1 MTTSLL
7 SFCLL
12 QQDCWALLAQIPSRW
27 TVPADVLYE
36 AIALQGWQVRHGQL
50 PGDGF
55 CACDSWK
62 QTLTLATN
70 FPDQLVCPTRHQE
83 VLHWVLATQLG
94 HIRLHGML
102 LLDGQNNRFLEHEAT
117 DYAMAFLLPQ
127 KMLQAH
133 PDVAYLSNGQPP
145 RNEAW
150 ARMCRVAE
158 TFKVP
163 TRCVQVA
170 LEHYAI
176 TRPLDFSQEGSQVA

>member
-1 MTTSLL
+1 MTSLL
-7 SFCLL
+7 SFCHV
-12 QQDCWALLAQIPSRW
+12 QQDCQALLAQLSSRW
-27 TVPADVLYE
+27 TVPADTLHE
-36 AIALQGWQVRHGQL
+36 AIALQGWQVSYDDL
-50 PGDGF
+50 PGEGF
-55 CACDSWK
+55 CACDTWN
-62 QTLTLATN
+62 QTLILARN
-70 FPDQLVCPTRHQE
+70 FPDQLLCPTRHQE

-102 LLDGQNNRFLEHEAT
+102 LLKGMSSWLLEHEAT
-117 DYAMAFLLPQ
+117 DYALAFLLPQ
-127 KMLQAH
+127 TMLQAH
-133 PDVAYLSNGQPP
+133 PDVAYLGEGQPP

-158 TFKVP
+158 YFKVP